1 MERLGNNTS
10 YLGYEELSAMSQEQL
25 NQLLPE
31 LKIESAAESLF
42 DLIRYK
48 EAYGELNSV
57 KQLEKE
63 FVFIFNLLTPD
74 EQQQALEKY
83 LVKKNFI
90 HNIQ

>member
-31 LKIESAAESLF
+31 LKIESAAESLL

-74 EQQQALEKY
+74 EQQQALERY
-83 LVKKNFI
+83 LVKKDFI

>member
-90 HNIQ
+90 HNNQ